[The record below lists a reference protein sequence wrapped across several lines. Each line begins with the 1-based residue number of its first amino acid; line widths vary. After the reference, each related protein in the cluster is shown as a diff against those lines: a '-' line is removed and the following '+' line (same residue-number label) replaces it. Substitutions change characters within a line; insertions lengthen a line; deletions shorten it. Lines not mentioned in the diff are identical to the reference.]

1 MFKPWKINFYSMFKA
16 KIKIECKNPELIK
29 KSLEPDIKNDEQSE
43 TEIKAEKNEIEINIK
58 SKKLSY
64 LKAIINS
71 YLSLIS
77 MLIEVDKDA

>member
-1 MFKPWKINFYSMFKA
+1 MFEA
-16 KIKIECKNPELIK
+16 KVKIECKNPDLIK

-43 TEIKAEKNEIEINIK
+43 TEIKAEKDGIEIKIK

-71 YLSLIS
+71 YLSLVS
-77 MLIEVDKDA
+77 MLIEVDKNA

>member
-1 MFKPWKINFYSMFKA
+1 MFEA

-43 TEIKAEKNEIEINIK
+43 TVIKAEKDGIEIKIN

-71 YLSLIS
+71 YISLVS
-77 MLIEVDKDA
+77 MLTEVDKNA